1 MRILL
6 LSAYFA
12 PELVSI
18 GKYNTEMAVWLQG
31 RGHEVRV
38 VCMPPHYPA
47 WQVWPG
53 YRAWRYAKD
62 QQQGI
67 DIWRCPTWIP
77 RQPGGLRRLVSMGL
91 FALSSLPV
99 LIRQAAWRPDVVV
112 VVEPP
117 LFLMMPALVLKGLSG
132 STLWL
137 HVQDLEVD
145 AAFDLGL
152 LQGQWMRRLA
162 LGVERWLMR
171 RCHRV
176 STISS
181 RMMDRLRAKGIDDER
196 LFLFPNWVTS
206 ASPVTQ
212 APAAPQPPATD
223 HYRQL
228 LGLQAGDQLV
238 MYAGNMAAKQG
249 LEVVVD
255 VARLMQTHAH
265 VHFLLVGDGPARQ
278 ALQSRAHGLVR
289 VHFLPLQ
296 PADMLMTLLASADV
310 HLLPQR
316 LAAAD
321 LVMPSKLAGMM
332 ASGKPVVACTRHD
345 TEIATVLEG
354 RGLIVP
360 PEDAEALMAGIHR
373 MLSSPAEAQAMGE
386 AARVY
391 VRQSLMQDA
400 VLSQFEDA
408 LKQHT
413 GH

>member
-31 RGHEVRV
+31 RGHEIRA

-53 YRAWRYAKD
+53 YRAWRFARDK
-62 QQQGI
+62 QQGT
-67 DIWRCPTWIP
+67 DVWRCPTWIP
-77 RQPGGLRRLVSMGL
+77 RQPGGLKRLVSMGL

-99 LIRQAAWRPDVVV
+99 LIRHAAWRPDVII

-117 LFLMMPALVLKGLSG
+117 LLLLMPALVLKGLAG

-152 LQGQWMRRLA
+152 LQGHRMRRLA

-181 RMMDRLRAKGIDDER
+181 RMMDRLRAKGLDDEQ

-206 ASPVTQ
+206 ESPATQ
-212 APAAPQPPATD
+212 LHTVSPPPASD

-228 LGLQAGDQLV
+228 LGLKPGDALI

-255 VARLMQTHAH
+255 AAQLMQTHAH
-265 VHFLLVGDGPARQ
+265 VHVLLVGDGPARQ
-278 ALQSRAHGLVR
+278 ELQSRAQGLSR

-296 PADMLMTLLASADV
+296 PAEMLSTLLASADV
-310 HLLPQR
+310 HVLPQR
-316 LAAAD
+316 MAAAD

-332 ASGKPVVACTRHD
+332 ASGKPVVACTRQD
-345 TEIATVLEG
+345 TEIAAVLEG
-354 RGLIVP
+354 RGLTVP
-360 PEDAEALMAGIHR
+360 PENAQALMDGIQQI
-373 MLSSPAEAQAMGE
+373 LSSPEKAQAMGE
-386 AARVY
+386 AARAY
-391 VRQSLMQDA
+391 VHQTLMQDA
-400 VLSQFEDA
+400 VLSRFEDA
-408 LKQHT
+408 LQQRSST
-413 GH
+413 